1 MRNNMRKSYLENTK
15 VAGDVMFELK
25 ESELKAVSRAPGSTK
40 KSGGDIC
47 TLTSEC
53 EHLRTLL
60 CC

>member
-1 MRNNMRKSYLENTK
+1 MRKNMRKSYLENTK

-25 ESELKAVSRAPGSTK
+25 ESELNAVSGAAGSTK